1 MTKPIELPDNF
12 QVELRTEGP
21 TTVLLLRG
29 ELDMATAPT
38 LEEQF
43 SRLGDRD
50 VILVDLHGLTFMD
63 ARGLHVLLAAHRDV
77 TLRGRKFTV
86 INLGSEVRSL
96 LGLVD
101 VDDSLMLLSRPRPP
115 KPAPLGLGMRDRL
128 LLAFANLDSYG
139 IAARPHLPGTAE
151 AVHRQV
157 ANEVRNEYPHGLGSY
172 VFWLAVDDA
181 RFRPDGSLPPTIEL
195 ALHYGND
202 DVVPA
207 VIAACA
213 DTSIEISR
221 DRRRRILLARDA
233 ESGGDSRD

>member
-1 MTKPIELPDNF
+1 MTEPIESPDNF

-29 ELDMATAPT
+29 ELDMESAPI
-38 LEEQF
+38 LEDQF
-43 SRLGDRD
+43 SRLGDTD
-50 VILVDLHGLTFMD
+50 AILVDLHGLTFMD
-63 ARGLHVLLAAHRDV
+63 ARGLHVLLDAHRNA

-86 INLGSEVRSL
+86 INLGSEVRSV

-101 VDDSLMLLSRPRPP
+101 ADDSWILLGRPRPP
-115 KPAPLGLGMRDRL
+115 KPTPPGLGMRDRL
-128 LLAFANLDSYG
+128 LLAFANLNSYG
-139 IAARPHLPGTAE
+139 VVAHPHLPGSAE

-157 ANEVRNEYPHGLGSY
+157 ANEVRNKYPHGLGSY

-181 RFRPDGSLPPTIEL
+181 PFCPDGSLPSTIEL

-213 DTSIEISR
+213 DMSIEVSR
-221 DRRRRILLARDA
+221 DRRRRILLASDA
-233 ESGGDSRD
+233 ESGGESRD